1 MMSHKRAQSRSGW
14 GGEQHDSAAA
24 ALLWSA
30 QDDSKPVKGKPPHRT
45 VGHLC
50 SMSQYESVLKSHS
63 YQS

>member
-1 MMSHKRAQSRSGW
+1 MSHKRAQSGSGW

-45 VGHLC
+45 VGHLYP
-50 SMSQYESVLKSHS
+50 MSQYESVIKSHS
-63 YQS
+63 YQL